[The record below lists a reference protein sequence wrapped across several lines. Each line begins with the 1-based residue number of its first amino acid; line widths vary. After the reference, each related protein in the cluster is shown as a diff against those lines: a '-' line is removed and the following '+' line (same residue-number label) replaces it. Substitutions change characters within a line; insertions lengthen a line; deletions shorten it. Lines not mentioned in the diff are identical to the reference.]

1 MVKKYVIR
9 FTQLIGLIIHDIFNL
24 KNDEFK
30 IFIPYNKH
38 PFWRT
43 YFSHPPIK
51 YLKTKYFSKIYH
63 SHNLIPTGYKGYYIT
78 DIEHILHL
86 SGYSRN
92 YKKMIESAGW
102 IEEQLNDSRCKAI
115 ILPTDGAK
123 REVLKY
129 LKHPE
134 SIEKKI
140 VKIFPS
146 FETKPAKKKEFFQ
159 ERVLNILFIGNKFWG
174 KGTPIAIRVFEN
186 LRKKFKDT
194 ITFSLVCNDIPPEF
208 KMPREI
214 NVISNQKLTESL
226 RDELYGNAHLFLFP
240 CLHDSFGVYL
250 EALAYGVPVLTTK
263 IYDKDEIVLHNKT
276 GFLFDTPISLY
287 DGNFGNDYRSWSEF
301 IDLIKESLNNGLFDI
316 LIEQLT
322 SQIETLIKDRN
333 ALEQLSINSQN
344 FCANQLSFSRK
355 NQEILEVYS
364 KVIQEINKK
373 EV

>member
-1 MVKKYVIR
+1 MVKKYVNHLI
-9 FTQLIGLIIHDIFNL
+9 QLIWLIIQDLFNL
-24 KNDEFK
+24 KKNEFR

-38 PFWRT
+38 PFWKT

-63 SHNLIPTGYKGYYIT
+63 SHNLIPAGYKGYYIT
-78 DIEHILHL
+78 DVEHILHL
-86 SGYSRN
+86 SGHSRD
-92 YKKMIESAGW
+92 YKKMVESAEW
-102 IEEQLNDSRCKAI
+102 IEEQLNNSRCKAI

-134 SIEKKI
+134 SIEKKL

-146 FETKPAKKKEFFQ
+146 FQTKPAKKKEFFQ
-159 ERVLNILFIGNKFWG
+159 ERVINILFIGNKFWG

-186 LRKKFKDT
+186 LRNRFKDD
-194 ITFSLVCNDIPPEF
+194 ITFTLVCNDIPPTF

-263 IYDKDEIVLHNKT
+263 IYDKDEIVIHNKT
-276 GFLFDTPISLY
+276 GYLFDTPISLY
-287 DGNFGNDYRSWSEF
+287 DGNFGYDYRSWSDF
-301 IDLIKESLNNGLFDI
+301 IGLIKESWFI
-316 LIEQLT
+316 PPKKLIIITFWNRCHRSVVEP
-322 SQIETLIKDRN
+322 
-333 ALEQLSINSQN
+333 
-344 FCANQLSFSRK
+344 
-355 NQEILEVYS
+355 
-364 KVIQEINKK
+364 
-373 EV
+373 